1 MPAEALTVALT
12 PIQDLHGYEHPWA
25 GGNGKNKLKI
35 TATTLTTN
43 GVTFTV
49 NEDGSVTVNGTTTA
63 DNTFF
68 NLNYTSNTVTIPFG
82 VSVEI
87 GAKVI
92 SPNGNLNIQVAASA
106 DGVVKNVGAVATFV
120 KGLPFTIEQGS
131 NTASWMR
138 FQIQYAGTTINNV
151 TIFPFWCYASD
162 TLTAWEPYENE
173 CPISGRTGTTVSTRN
188 ADNTETASA
197 TISFGQT
204 VYGGQVDFKTGNVTV
219 EWGYIASYNGETLPG
234 AWISDRDVYAAGATP
249 TTDAEVCYELATP
262 TTLSL
267 TPDILTMLKNNNS
280 VSGDGVI
287 TITALTGDS
296 WS

>member
-1 MPAEALTVALT
+1 M
-12 PIQDLHGYEHPWA
+12 HGYDHPWA
-25 GGNGKNKLKI
+25 GGAGKNKLPLTLANLKALNTGGIWSGNTYTFQGLTFKVDTDNADNVTDITVNDKSNALTEFYIYRDLDNSCPFINGILNGCTGGTGDTYMIRLSDLTTTSANCLNGDTAIDI
-35 TATTLTTN
+35 TASGKWACQIHIKA
-43 GVTFTV
+43 GVTLSNKVFYPMIRLST
-49 NEDGSVTVNGTTTA
+49 ESDATYA
-63 DNTFF
+63 P
-68 NLNYTSNTVTIPFG
+68 YT
-82 VSVEI
+82 
-87 GAKVI
+87 
-92 SPNGNLNIQVAASA
+92 NI
-106 DGVVKNVGAVATFV
+106 
-120 KGLPFTIEQGS
+120 
-131 NTASWMR
+131 
-138 FQIQYAGTTINNV
+138 
-151 TIFPFWCYASD
+151 
-162 TLTAWEPYENE
+162 

-188 ADNTETASA
+188 EDNTETASA

-219 EWGYIASYNGETLPG
+219 EWGYIASYNGESLPG